1 VNEIQGIL
9 NKKYRFLEKSIKD
22 MGRALV
28 AFSGGVDSTFL
39 LKAVRDAL
47 GRDNVLAVM
56 ALSETTPA
64 HERHDALRLAERLD
78 VGLLS
83 VEGQEMGDPDFLANS
98 PERCYICKKIRL
110 GALFQ
115 IARERGLDFVLDGE
129 NIDDHKDFRPGIRAS
144 RELGV
149 RSPLSEA
156 GFSKEEIR
164 RLSKNLGLPTW
175 RKPSYACLASRIP
188 FDNPI
193 TAEKLKQVDSA
204 EEYIRELLS
213 HAQVRVRHH
222 GDMARIEVEPSRLET
237 IIQEDNRKL
246 IAAHLKD
253 LGFKFVVL
261 DLGGY
266 RTGSLNPENPPV

>member
-1 VNEIQGIL
+1 MDKRRDDL
-9 NKKYRFLEKSIKD
+9 SPKARFLEKMIKD
-22 MGRALV
+22 MGSALI
-28 AFSGGVDSTFL
+28 AFSGGVDSTLL
-39 LKAVRDAL
+39 LKVARDTL
-47 GRDNVLAVM
+47 GRDNILAVM

-64 HERHDALRLAERLD
+64 HERQDALRLAERLD
-78 VGLLS
+78 VELLS
-83 VEGQEMGDPDFLANS
+83 VEGQEMGDPDFLVNS
-98 PERCYICKKIRL
+98 PERCYICKKIRF

-115 IARERGLDFVLDGE
+115 IARKRGLDYVLDGE

-164 RLSKNLGLPTW
+164 RLSKDLGLPTW
-175 RKPSYACLASRIP
+175 HKPSYACLASRIP
-188 FDNPI
+188 FDSPI
-193 TAEKLKQVDSA
+193 TAEKLRQVDAA
-204 EEYIRELLS
+204 EEHIRELLS

-237 IIQEDNRKL
+237 IVQEDNRKL

-253 LGFKFVVL
+253 LGFRFVVL
-261 DLGGY
+261 DLEGY
-266 RTGSLNPENPPV
+266 RTGSLNPETLPA

>member
-1 VNEIQGIL
+1 MV
-9 NKKYRFLEKSIKD
+9 
-22 MGRALV
+22 LV
-28 AFSGGVDSTFL
+28 GFSGGVDSALL
-39 LKAVRDAL
+39 LKVARDAL

-64 HERHDALRLAERLD
+64 HERRDAFWLAERLD
-78 VGLLS
+78 VELLS
-83 VEGQEMGDPDFLANS
+83 VEGQEMGDPDFLENS
-98 PERCYICKKIRL
+98 PERCYICKKIRF
-110 GALFQ
+110 GALLQ
-115 IARERGLDFVLDGE
+115 IARERDLGYVLVGE

-164 RLSKNLGLPTW
+164 RLSKDLGLPTW

-188 FDNPI
+188 FDSPI
-193 TAEKLKQVDSA
+193 TAEKLRQVDSA

-213 HAQVRVRHH
+213 QAQVRVRHH
-222 GDMARIEVEPSRLET
+222 GGIARIEVEPFRFET
-237 IIQEDNRKL
+237 IIQENNRER
-246 IAAHLKD
+246 IDSHLKD

-261 DLGGY
+261 DLEGY
-266 RTGSLNPENPPV
+266 RTGSLNPENSPA